1 MFTVMHSIFLST
13 GLQKNMSPRDSSFS
27 GFNLLIAS
35 KLSNKGNDKTSVGPD
50 LLKCLE
56 FSSDILSLVTEFNVK

>member
-1 MFTVMHSIFLST
+1 
-13 GLQKNMSPRDSSFS
+13 MSPRDSSFS